1 MDEFNRIFLSY
12 DEYRIIVCTICQFA
26 VVPSQIDQHLKKHHS
41 RLTHQQRRNV
51 AQKVQSLPQ
60 LALVEADVIYP
71 RPNQPPINTLPVFFD
86 GLKCTGKH
94 QDGSA
99 CQYMCRTITGIQ
111 RHCKDEHG
119 WVNVQKRGGD
129 ARGKQCH
136 SQNRLWE
143 CNRACQR
150 FFKVG
155 KWQRYFEIAANGPKA
170 ITEHTTNQKHLFF
183 QARKEEVKRT
193 ASDLAEAANI
203 VQGFENH
210 RSTVVP
216 WLRETGIVKHIAMLK
231 KDEIKAAIALPSVE
245 GEREL
250 RDIVDAMESLLRDAH
265 SLCFDG
271 IECMLTWPCR
281 VVLSR
286 FQSSQVDIV
295 GKTRAFDP
303 YKEPG
308 TLKSYFAISQRFLSY
323 FHRVIFHD
331 EYYFDIEDT
340 DEQAERPEDV
350 IKATDEQLVVWN
362 DVWGTARKECE
373 SEEDEERKQNELK
386 DRLLEMWMLIISHDT
401 GARRYQSP
409 LLSFCAMLSV
419 KPSTKGWLEPG
430 NFNSHLSAM
439 IWVVQLLVFYDSAR
453 KEQQGQGQTLQLVKR
468 RCERYLQ
475 QTVETPMRE
484 ILRWRLLLFKI
495 SKESMGD
502 HEVSW
507 DESEQVLTYEDTELH
522 MDQIPSLLAT
532 EYQDCHRLLYDEL
545 MMGQRTIGHMHSW
558 ALKDGPN
565 TDTIDWNFIQHR
577 DNVHLLREADTAL
590 LSAIDRSE
598 QLSHVFLSSDTRA
611 PNGFVWRETALAAYD
626 ATVQRFLQ
634 RLCVLMHVSGG
645 QPVRESEFFE
655 MTWRNTQRRSVDLF
669 VF

>member
-51 AQKVQSLPQ
+51 AQEVQSLPQ
-60 LALVEADVIYP
+60 LALVESDVIYP
-71 RPNQPPINTLPVFFD
+71 RPDHPPINTLPVFFD
-86 GLKCTGKH
+86 GLKCTGKL
-94 QDGSA
+94 QDGNT

-111 RHCKDEHG
+111 KHCKDEHG
-119 WVNVQKRGGD
+119 WVNVQKRGRD

-136 SQNRLWE
+136 SENRLWK

-155 KWQRYFEIAANGPKA
+155 KWQRYFEIAAKGPKA

-193 ASDLAEAANI
+193 APNLAEAANI

-231 KDEIKAAIALPSVE
+231 KDEIKAAIALPSLE

-250 RDIVDAMESLLRDAH
+250 RDIIDAMEALLRGAH

-271 IECMLTWPCR
+271 SECMLTWPCR

-286 FQSSQVDIV
+286 FQSSHVDIV

-331 EYYFDIEDT
+331 EYYFDIEET

-350 IKATDEQLVVWN
+350 VKATDEQLVVWN
-362 DVWGTARKECE
+362 DVWQIARKECQ

-386 DRLLEMWMLIISHDT
+386 DRILEMWMLIISHDT

-419 KPSTKGWLEPG
+419 KPSTKRWLEPG

-439 IWVVQLLVFYDSAR
+439 IWVV
-453 KEQQGQGQTLQLVKR
+453 
-468 RCERYLQ
+468 
-475 QTVETPMRE
+475 
-484 ILRWRLLLFKI
+484 
-495 SKESMGD
+495 
-502 HEVSW
+502 
-507 DESEQVLTYEDTELH
+507 
-522 MDQIPSLLAT
+522 
-532 EYQDCHRLLYDEL
+532 
-545 MMGQRTIGHMHSW
+545 
-558 ALKDGPN
+558 
-565 TDTIDWNFIQHR
+565 
-577 DNVHLLREADTAL
+577 
-590 LSAIDRSE
+590 
-598 QLSHVFLSSDTRA
+598 
-611 PNGFVWRETALAAYD
+611 
-626 ATVQRFLQ
+626 
-634 RLCVLMHVSGG
+634 
-645 QPVRESEFFE
+645 
-655 MTWRNTQRRSVDLF
+655 
-669 VF
+669 